1 MTRAL
6 AGAELAGRIN
16 GVHANAAPQW
26 DDADVWIELDSLRE
40 VLRFMK
46 ETPDLDFAS
55 LISISAV
62 DYIEYFEVV
71 YHLRS
76 MRRNQSAVLKTRC
89 YGRGEP
95 TVPLYGG
102 LVAWRRSS
110 GARDLGPH
118 GYPVRGAP
126 EHEEDSPVGGL
137 SRPPAEEG
145 LPEVAGP
152 AERYDGNPDRA
163 CNY

>member
-95 TVPLYGG
+95 TVPSM
-102 LVAWRRSS
+102 V
-110 GARDLGPH
+110 DLW
-118 GYPVRGAP
+118 RGADLQ
-126 EHEEDSPVGGL
+126 EREIWDLMGI
-137 SRPPAEEG
+137 RFEG
-145 LPEVAGP
+145 HPNMKRILLWEGFPGHP
-152 AERYDGNPDRA
+152 LRKDFLR
-163 CNY
+163 